1 MIVTIP
7 EHCSP
12 NQVLV
17 VVSGDATIRE
27 MLDFI
32 DESRGGGLRRCAFL
46 FDVSAATVTASGD
59 DVRQLAMYA
68 ARQAR
73 QEPMGPIAF
82 ISTDPATF
90 GMGRMYQAYSVA
102 EGRRNV
108 GVFRSI
114 SEAQTWLATLPA
126 CAASE

>member
-1 MIVTIP
+1 MLVRIP
-7 EHCSP
+7 EHPTP

-17 VVSGDATIRE
+17 VVSGDASVRE

-32 DESRGGGLRRCAFL
+32 VESRGGGLRRCAFL
-46 FDVSAATVTASGD
+46 FDVSAATISASGD
-59 DVRQLAMYA
+59 EMRQLAMYA
-68 ARQAR
+68 AREGR

-108 GVFRSI
+108 GVFRSV
-114 SEAQTWLATLPA
+114 SEAQTWLAALPG
-126 CAASE
+126 CAH